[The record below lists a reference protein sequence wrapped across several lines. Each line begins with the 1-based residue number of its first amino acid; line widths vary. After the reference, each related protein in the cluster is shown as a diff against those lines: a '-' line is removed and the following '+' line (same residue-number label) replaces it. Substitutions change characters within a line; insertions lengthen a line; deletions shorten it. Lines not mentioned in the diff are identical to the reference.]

1 MEQHPIPQQ
10 ISSYE
15 FKLVGEM
22 TLKQF
27 MKAAGGIV
35 IALIINSS
43 RLFVLVKWPLMAI
56 FAGAGLAFAFV
67 PYQDRPMEKWVWL
80 FIKAIYQPT
89 IYIYRKTVNKQD
101 NAISIAL
108 AKTRDKEEKINSAKL
123 RLINQKGIIKDFIE
137 NIPSVKITVKEGANK
152 KVEDVV
158 AMTKAKTMEELAK
171 KAADEMADKT
181 KDAVVVD
188 DWRSQKANL
197 NLSKEKLE
205 ATGKVVFGEIP
216 MPDIPEVPNVVV
228 GMATDMRGKIIEG
241 AIIEIQDEHG
251 NPNRVLKTNSLGQ
264 FKTSSPLLNGKYLI
278 ICEKDE
284 YTFDRVDLVLDGRI
298 VQPIK
303 IISNG

>member
-1 MEQHPIPQQ
+1 MEQHAIPQQ

-43 RLFVLVKWPLMAI
+43 NLFILIKWPLM
-56 FAGAGLAFAFV
+56 FAVGGIGLAFAFV
-67 PYQDRPMEKWVWL
+67 PYQDRPLEKWVWL
-80 FIKAIYQPT
+80 FFKAIYKPT
-89 IYIYRKTVNKQD
+89 VYIYRKTVNKQD
-101 NAISIAL
+101 NAVVIDLS
-108 AKTRDKEEKINSAKL
+108 KTKDKEEKKSSAKL

-137 NIPSVKITVKEGANK
+137 NIPSVKISVKEAEKKPVENVETMK
-152 KVEDVV
+152 KVKTLED
-158 AMTKAKTMEELAK
+158 LAK
-171 KAADEMADKT
+171 EAADTMVDTT
-181 KDAVVVD
+181 KETVSVDA
-188 DWRSQKANL
+188 WRNQKANL
-197 NLSKEKLE
+197 NLSKEKLA

-216 MPDIPEVPNVVV
+216 MPDIPEIPNIVV
-228 GMATDMRGKIIEG
+228 GMATDLKGKIVEG
-241 AIIEIQDEHG
+241 AIVEIQDEHG

-278 ICEKDE
+278 ICEKE
-284 YTFDRVDLVLDGRI
+284 GHEFDRVDLVLDGRI

-303 IISNG
+303 IISK